1 MKSNRKRYDAAFK
14 ARVALEAIKG
24 QRTISEIASDYGIH
38 PNQIS
43 QWKKHALDQL
53 PELFSG
59 KQEKQ
64 AQDSEQLKAEL
75 YQQCELLGLAKSSF
89 YYQPAEVSQFNLLLM
104 KLIDEQYLQTPFYGV
119 PKMTAWLRKQGHLVN
134 HKRVRRLISPTSRCA
149 KASFTWWRCSIG
161 SPDTYCLGR
170 YRQRWTF
177 LFVWKLCKQRC
188 SLISRR
194 FLILI
199 KALNLPLKNLLAF

>member
-64 AQDSEQLKAEL
+64 AQDSEQLQAEL
-75 YQQCELLGLAKSSF
+75 YQQIGQLKVELDWLKKKS
-89 YYQPAEVSQFNLLLM
+89 
-104 KLIDEQYLQTPFYGV
+104 
-119 PKMTAWLRKQGHLVN
+119 R
-134 HKRVRRLISPTSRCA
+134 
-149 KASFTWWRCSIG
+149 
-161 SPDTYCLGR
+161 
-170 YRQRWTF
+170 
-177 LFVWKLCKQRC
+177 
-188 SLISRR
+188 
-194 FLILI
+194 
-199 KALNLPLKNLLAF
+199 AFA